1 MDDVDRRIVAALQI
15 DGRASWRQ
23 IGQLAGVSESTAARH
38 AQRLFEEGLV
48 RVTAVADPARCG
60 LGQAAL
66 IRLACEVGAT
76 RRVSHQLAERADVR
90 FVALVTGGYDLVL
103 ELIVPSRTDL
113 ADFLIEDLTAIE
125 GVRQSA
131 TSGVIRNFST
141 TFDWSRSALGGR
153 AAPRG
158 RPPLGHDAEPVSL
171 DETDFALIRL
181 LADDGRASFADL
193 SDAVGLTEST
203 TRRRAE
209 ALIERRC
216 LHIATLVAP
225 PLVGYDVEV
234 MAWLRVDLSE
244 LEKTAEALAALPE
257 VRYLS
262 GTYGT
267 SNLVLEAFMRSN
279 DDLYAFLTDS
289 LGSIPAIKDVELS
302 IELETV
308 KRAHLRMD
316 DSHWRRPR
324 AGAAWTQPA
333 GGNGRRAGGAAR

>member
-1 MDDVDRRIVAALQI
+1 MEDVDRRLVAALQI

-23 IGQLAGVSESTAARH
+23 IGQLAGVSESTAARR
-38 AQRLFEEGLV
+38 AQRLFDDGLV

-60 LGQAAL
+60 FGQAAL

-76 RRVSHQLAERADVR
+76 RRVSQQLAERDDVR

-103 ELIVPSRTDL
+103 ELIVPTRDDL
-113 ADFLIEDLTAIE
+113 ANFLIEELTSIA

-141 TFDWSRSALGGR
+141 TFDWSRAALGER
-153 AAPRG
+153 AGPGAT
-158 RPPLGHDAEPVSL
+158 PLGHDGGPLPTL
-171 DETDFALIRL
+171 DETDLALIRL
-181 LADDGRASFADL
+181 LSDDGRATIADL
-193 SDAVGLTEST
+193 ACAVGLTEST
-203 TRRRAE
+203 TRRRTE
-209 ALIERRC
+209 ALIDRRC
-216 LHIATLVAP
+216 LQIATLVAP

-234 MAWLRVDLSE
+234 LAWLRVDLSE
-244 LEKTAEALAALPE
+244 LEITAKALAALPG

-267 SNLVLEAFMRSN
+267 TNLVLEAFMRSN

-289 LGSIPAIKDVELS
+289 LGSIPSIRDVELS

-308 KRAHLRMD
+308 KRAYLRMD

-324 AGAAWTQPA
+324 ADTDWSPAA
-333 GGNGRRAGGAAR
+333 AAHAR